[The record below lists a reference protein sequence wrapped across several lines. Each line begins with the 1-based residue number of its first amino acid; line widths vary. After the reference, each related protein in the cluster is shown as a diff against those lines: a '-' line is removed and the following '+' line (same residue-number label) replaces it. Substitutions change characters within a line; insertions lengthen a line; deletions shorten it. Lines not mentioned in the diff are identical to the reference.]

1 MITSNLNTIMDCE
14 FGKHK
19 NELNWEISTL
29 EDFRG
34 ILESIDTS
42 FYTYFGHYT
51 YHYEYYREPN
61 QEELVWVDVE
71 TPDEGWI
78 WNQEVDRESTLNKIK
93 DSYLYEVDNLV
104 ADNLSKTNMLVYKD
118 LLLKKV
124 ILYTSTVFED
134 RRLESIFVIK
144 Y

>member
-14 FGKHK
+14 FGKYK
-19 NELNWEISTL
+19 NELNWEIATL
-29 EDFRG
+29 KDFRG
-34 ILESIDTS
+34 ILGSIEMS

-61 QEELVWVDVE
+61 QEELIWVDVE
-71 TPDEGWI
+71 TPNEGWI
-78 WNQEVDRESTLNKIK
+78 WNQEVDRESTVNRIK
-93 DSYLYEVDNLV
+93 SSYIYEVDKLV
-104 ADNLSKTNMLVYKD
+104 ADNLSKTNMLAYKD

-134 RRLESIFVIK
+134 KRIESIFVIK